1 MEIESAEFVR
11 GVIGDDYMVGDGYP
25 QIAFLGRSNVGKSS
39 IINSL
44 VGRKKLARSST
55 APGKTQEANFY
66 LINNSIYF
74 IDFPGYGYAKMSQ
87 KKRDKLVKRIL
98 WYLQY
103 SPVRPKVAILIV
115 DAQVGITDLDKE
127 MFRILNIYGHKIII
141 VANKIDKLKQQE
153 VIKQHEKIR
162 EEFSGVDILNYSA
175 KTKKGKRQLLEK
187 IFRHIANR

>member
-11 GVIGDDYMVGDGYP
+11 GVIGDNYMVGDGYP

-39 IINSL
+39 VINSL

-87 KKRDKLVKRIL
+87 KKRDKLAKRIL

-103 SPVRPKVAILIV
+103 SPVRPKVVILIV
-115 DAQVGITDLDKE
+115 DIQVGITDLDKE
-127 MFRILNIYGHKIII
+127 MLRILNVYGHKIIL

-153 VIKQHEKIR
+153 VVKQHEKIR
-162 EEFSGVDILNYSA
+162 EELSDIDILNYSA

-187 IFRHIANR
+187 ISGYIADR